1 MELFKNKVFQA
12 TSFVRSRIRE
22 HPRIGLLI
30 GTGLAESLSHMKTAV
45 SVDYRD
51 IPNFPISTVP
61 THRGALLFGSIREKR
76 VLAMQGRFHYYEGY
90 SMRDITLPV
99 RVMQLLG
106 VNTLIVLNASG
117 GINPSLN
124 TGDIMVIADH
134 INLTGSNPLIGPNVD
149 EWGPRFPDMT
159 QVYDSKLIRMAEE
172 AALENGI
179 RVQKGVYVGL
189 PGPSLET
196 RAEIRFL
203 KTIGADAVGLST
215 IPEVIAAAHGGMAIL
230 GLSVITNMNLPD
242 DPQPCRVDDII
253 ATAEGAAPRVQ
264 AVIEGVIERLPET
277 RG

>member
-1 MELFKNKVFQA
+1 MESFKNKVFQA
-12 TSFVRSRIRE
+12 TSFVRSKIGQ
-22 HPRIGLLI
+22 HPHIGLLI
-30 GTGLAESLSHMKTAV
+30 GTGLAGCLSHMKTAV
-45 SVDYRD
+45 SIDYRD
-51 IPNFPISTVP
+51 IPNFPISTAP
-61 THRGALLFGSIREKR
+61 THRGALLFGSIRGKQI
-76 VLAMQGRFHYYEGY
+76 LAMQGRFHYYEGY

-106 VNTLIVLNASG
+106 VKTLIVLNASG

-159 QVYDSKLIRMAEE
+159 QVYDPKLIIMAEE
-172 AALENGI
+172 TALENGV
-179 RVQKGVYVGL
+179 RLQKGVYVGL

-230 GLSVITNMNLPD
+230 GISVITNMNLPD
-242 DPQPCRVDDII
+242 DPQPCRIDDII
-253 ATAEGAAPRVQ
+253 ATAEGAVPRVQ
-264 AVIEGVIERLPET
+264 AVIEGVIERLPDT
-277 RG
+277 CG